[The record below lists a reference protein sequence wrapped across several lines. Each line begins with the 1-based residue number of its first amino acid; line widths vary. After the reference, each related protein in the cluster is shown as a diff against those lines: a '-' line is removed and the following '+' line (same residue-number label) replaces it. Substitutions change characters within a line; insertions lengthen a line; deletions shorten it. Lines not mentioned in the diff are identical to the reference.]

1 MKVFDKVNMIYGAIA
16 AIGVAILGKYW
27 FLFAGFLILN
37 VIDYATGFVKAKYY
51 EKNESSAIGAK
62 GVWKKS
68 VLLDRYWTSILHVTL
83 LCRDGKNYRHRFVI
97 HDDARMVYTG
107 DLHGQ

>member
-1 MKVFDKVNMIYGAIA
+1 MKEFDKVNMIYGAIA

-51 EKNESSAIGAK
+51 
-62 GVWKKS
+62 
-68 VLLDRYWTSILHVTL
+68 
-83 LCRDGKNYRHRFVI
+83 
-97 HDDARMVYTG
+97 
-107 DLHGQ
+107 

>member
-1 MKVFDKVNMIYGAIA
+1 MKEFDKVNMIYGAIA

-27 FLFAGFLILN
+27 FLFAGLLILN

-62 GVWKKS
+62 GVWKKVS
-68 VLLDRYWTSILHVTL
+68 YCYWTSILHVTL
-83 LCRDGKNYRHRFVI
+83 LCRDGKNHRHRFII
-97 HDDARMVYTG
+97 HDDARMVYIG

>member
-51 EKNESSAIGAK
+51 ERMNQARSEQRAFG
-62 GVWKKS
+62 KKCPTGS
-68 VLLDRYWTSILHVTL
+68 LLD
-83 LCRDGKNYRHRFVI
+83 
-97 HDDARMVYTG
+97 
-107 DLHGQ
+107 